1 MVWCTDVTNVN
12 YNLCLQLFWIV
23 TNLEHTQWSSSS
35 ANCVPKLSRKAHFS
49 IKVWHT
55 AFKRRT
61 INVDYVIK
69 FKLPIYLRVHQKKI
83 HKSEIEQELHSNGSE
98 EPLNFKWWLRFEI
111 LDRIAA
117 VKSQRLH
124 LMVSKMIIRRLLILR
139 RVIVHSIECNDPL

>member
-1 MVWCTDVTNVN
+1 MP
-12 YNLCLQLFWIV
+12 I
-23 TNLEHTQWSSSS
+23 SSS
-35 ANCVPKLSRKAHFS
+35 VR
-49 IKVWHT
+49 HT
-55 AFKRRT
+55 TFKRRT
-61 INVDYVIK
+61 INVDCVIK

-83 HKSEIEQELHSNGSE
+83 HKSEIEQELLSNGSE

-139 RVIVHSIECNDPL
+139 RVKLFIALNATTHCKLCILSYKISSGFLQHKFRIHRTEQAVFQRIIWEEGFSIWL